1 MADIGGTLGALYL
14 LLPISLLLVVAI
26 GAFFWWAI
34 FSGQFD
40 DVEKAGRHILSDP
53 DTPEPA
59 PPPAGQG
66 GAPDEASPGHGAR
79 GPGGARPGGP
89 SGADIPSADFPGGG
103 HGRG

>member
-53 DTPEPA
+53 DTPEPTA
-59 PPPAGQG
+59 PPAGQG
-66 GAPDEASPGHGAR
+66 GAPS
-79 GPGGARPGGP
+79 GG
-89 SGADIPSADFPGGG
+89 SADADSPGGG
-103 HGRG
+103 HGRR